1 MDAENDVLDGMYT
14 DDVNE
19 DSQEQTQ
26 STQQASQP
34 LNTAL
39 DEHLWGYLQ
48 PCSSALTR
56 IDFWKIHPRYTIG
69 RNIQENQVVLPGF
82 KISES
87 PFTDTLH
94 SPSLDDP
101 GNLHCTITWDGKD
114 AHPSNVV
121 VLDLSS
127 NGTFVSE
134 STFFSHSTKLF
145 FR

>member
-14 DDVNE
+14 EDVND

-82 KISES
+82 KISVS
-87 PFTDTLH
+87 PCSNCLQSPLYCMIQAICIAPSRGMERMPTL
-94 SPSLDDP
+94 PM
-101 GNLHCTITWDGKD
+101 
-114 AHPSNVV
+114 
-121 VLDLSS
+121 SS
-127 NGTFVSE
+127 FWICLAME
-134 STFFSHSTKLF
+134 LL
-145 FR
+145 

>member
-1 MDAENDVLDGMYT
+1 MHAENDVIDGMYT
-14 DDVNE
+14 DDANE

-34 LNTAL
+34 INTAL

-87 PFTDTLH
+87 LILPMLGTLSH
-94 SPSLDDP
+94 LYDQAICTALSRGMEVIPILRMSLFWTCLAM
-101 GNLHCTITWDGKD
+101 GL
-114 AHPSNVV
+114 
-121 VLDLSS
+121 L
-127 NGTFVSE
+127 
-134 STFFSHSTKLF
+134 
-145 FR
+145 

>member
-1 MDAENDVLDGMYT
+1 MYTENDAVDDMYT
-14 DDVNE
+14 DDANE

-34 LNTAL
+34 VNTDL
-39 DEHLWGYLQ
+39 DGHLWGYLQ

-87 PFTDTLH
+87 LL
-94 SPSLDDP
+94 SSQYSAPSHTRIVP

-114 AHPSNVV
+114 SHPSNVV

-127 NGTFVSE
+127 NGTFVS
-134 STFFSHSTKLF
+134 
-145 FR
+145 

>member
-1 MDAENDVLDGMYT
+1 MYT
-14 DDVNE
+14 DDAND

-56 IDFWKIHPRYTIG
+56 IDFWKIRPRYTIG

-87 PFTDTLH
+87 LCATKHRHPLT
-94 SPSLDDP
+94 LDDP
-101 GNLHCTITWDGKD
+101 GNLHCTMTWDGKET
-114 AHPSNVV
+114 HPSDVV

-127 NGTFVSE
+127 NGTFVSRLR
-134 STFFSHSTKLF
+134 FFSL
-145 FR
+145 